1 LNQRPEAADATGG
14 YYEHGQGNLGGTPWE
29 YRERYLANSPIYQF
43 DQIETP
49 LLIGQGNKDGNLIAS
64 DAIFAA
70 LKRLGK
76 DAEYRIY
83 KDEGH
88 VLESKPN
95 VNDFWQRRLEFLA
108 EHLNLALDS
117 NGAIIFD
124 GDHARPA
131 NP

>member
-1 LNQRPEAADATGG
+1 LCFHLIPPPTSPTPLSTLFPYTTLFRSTAAILHPDLVADYLNQRPEAADATGG

-70 LKRLGK
+70 LT
-76 DAEYRIY
+76 
-83 KDEGH
+83 
-88 VLESKPN
+88 
-95 VNDFWQRRLEFLA
+95 
-108 EHLNLALDS
+108 
-117 NGAIIFD
+117 
-124 GDHARPA
+124 
-131 NP
+131 